1 MSYYIAKLFE
11 PMDIKDNS
19 QIEATHKSELSE
31 KPNEA
36 PFKAKTNEQLNEE
49 NPSRIKRRQATEAEL
64 NNPLHGL
71 KLAILLERL
80 TAHYGWD
87 YLADRTNIR
96 CFKYNPNMK
105 SSLGFLRK
113 KKWAKEFVEDIY
125 LDMLDDIERAKRLKH
140 D

>member
-1 MSYYIAKLFE
+1 
-11 PMDIKDNS
+11 MDIKDNP
-19 QIEATHKSELSE
+19 QTEPTHKSELSE
-31 KPNEA
+31 KPDVTS
-36 PFKAKTNEQLNEE
+36 FKAKTNEQLNEE
-49 NPSRIKRRQATEAEL
+49 NPSRKKRRQATEAEL

-71 KLAILLERL
+71 KLAVLLERL
-80 TAHYGWD
+80 VEYYGWA

-113 KKWAKEFVEDIY
+113 TKWAKEFVEDIY
-125 LDMLDDIERAKRLKH
+125 LDMLDDIERAKRLKR